1 MSRRFCLALDLVDDA
16 ALIADYEAH
25 HAPGAVWP
33 QVVAYLHAQ
42 GAERVEIWRAGDRM
56 TMIVDASDDYP
67 RSVTAPPDIA
77 RWEEKMWRYQRALPQ
92 AREGEKWLPMQR
104 IFSLDEQ

>member
-1 MSRRFCLALDLVDDA
+1 MSRRFCFALDLVDDA
-16 ALIADYEAH
+16 ALITDYETH

-33 QVVAYLHAQ
+33 QVVAYLRAQ
-42 GAERVEIWRAGDRM
+42 GAERVEIWRASDRM

-67 RSVTAPPDIA
+67 RPVTAPPDIE

-92 AREGEKWLPMQR
+92 AGEGEKWLPMQR